1 MPRLLGE
8 KLRYLRSQDGMT
20 QVELAERL
28 VLASHAHIANLEAGR
43 DVASLA
49 LVLRVAALFSVTIDY
64 LLRDTIPVAVAAT
77 STIPQRANSGSRAH
91 LVGAKLRAL
100 RQQQRLTQGELAH
113 QLGLA
118 RQGYIS
124 NLETGRKTPSL
135 DLVVQIANL
144 FGVTTDYLLR
154 DAISITLDAGS
165 GEDTRDSG
173 E

>member
-1 MPRLLGE
+1 MSRLPRWGAMPRLLGE
-8 KLRYLRSQDGMT
+8 KLMYLRSQDGMT
-20 QVELAERL
+20 QVERAERL
-28 VLASHAHIANLEAGR
+28 ALA
-43 DVASLA
+43 
-49 LVLRVAALFSVTIDY
+49 
-64 LLRDTIPVAVAAT
+64 
-77 STIPQRANSGSRAH
+77 SRAH

-154 DAISITLDAGS
+154 DAISVTLDAGS